1 MSVIVWVWRLLSFG
15 HDFAG
20 KMQKIKGNIIDV
32 FKKICYNNPSG
43 QCSIVF
49 QYRWTRD
56 FSVKQQITKNAIETA
71 FLKLLRERNFEK
83 VMVKDIVEECGL
95 TRNTFYYYYEDT
107 YNIIADILEREVRGI
122 LEHMKPEDSL
132 FDSAMDAFEFLDENP
147 KIARHIFGSVKKD
160 ELYRYV
166 CAAVDVVVR
175 KYIDIQAGERKVSET
190 DKRCIANICKYT
202 VQGMIEDW
210 IDKGMKYSLKNEM
223 NNMKNLFSTPVHQAI
238 VNSR

>member
-1 MSVIVWVWRLLSFG
+1 M
-15 HDFAG
+15 
-20 KMQKIKGNIIDV
+20 
-32 FKKICYNNPSG
+32 
-43 QCSIVF
+43 
-49 QYRWTRD
+49 
-56 FSVKQQITKNAIETA
+56 KQQITKNAIETA